1 MTTTDTLNLPVKT
14 YALAQRLV
22 REARAQET
30 RIAAR
35 KAAYEAGEEVPQPDD
50 EGEDEIKRLTWA
62 EFGMLAYIELRGDP
76 SVRELEEAANNGVE
90 GMRHLLRQLRKRGV
104 VTLTRHLNARKQIT
118 GGSYSIAEDIEDA
131 A

>member
-76 SVRELEEAANNGVE
+76 SVRELEDAANNGVE

-104 VTLTRHLNARKQIT
+104 VTLTRHLNARKQFT